1 MTSSKNG
8 SNRASR
14 RSRTRSKS
22 RAPRP
27 AKNDATNQAP
37 VRVSDAVSTNDDSAS
52 TLHAN
57 ETKDV
62 KKPGPSVEASD
73 ASTNKRDSETI
84 IKSNAKN
91 ARHDS
96 KDDDIV
102 TSEDNAPTDSTAKP
116 VDTVSDEDKIERL
129 EKELD
134 AIKNMMLSS
143 APGRNANTAISIIPN
158 DVSVKDA
165 TFEDIMRSTDGELRE
180 ELFASDE
187 IKEDEPED
195 EGEELASDAEDD
207 TGTILIDV
215 GLIDDDEDSD
225 DESDGNVDDEE
236 ENDDLNGETLL
247 SNDDSGAVRVL
258 DSLIYYEVQDWFNEK
273 TGKPYNRIRLLQE
286 PPRFIIRQHM
296 TGDEIG
302 EDDSMVTIVVNRE
315 LAAALSETFTDIRKS
330 FDGEPLD
337 KKREPFSWTRVQKS
351 ISDMWKYEPI
361 KVVLAIIIVLIL
373 IAAVVYG
380 AIVS

>member
-1 MTSSKNG
+1 MTSSKNR
-8 SNRASR
+8 SNSASR
-14 RSRTRSKS
+14 RRSGTRSKS
-22 RAPRP
+22 RTPP
-27 AKNDATNQAP
+27 AQNGGATDQTSASAHDTTNAIHGSRVKGVKESGSTKSNASTDKND
-37 VRVSDAVSTNDDSAS
+37 
-52 TLHAN
+52 
-57 ETKDV
+57 
-62 KKPGPSVEASD
+62 
-73 ASTNKRDSETI
+73 SENTI
-84 IKSNAKN
+84 KGNAKN
-91 ARHDS
+91 AHHDP
-96 KDDDIV
+96 KDDDS
-102 TSEDNAPTDSTAKP
+102 TYADSTSTYSVIKP
-116 VDTVSDEDKIERL
+116 VDTASDADKIEKL

-143 APGRNANTAISIIPN
+143 TPGRNSDAAVSVAPN
-158 DVSVKDA
+158 DVGIEDA
-165 TFEDIMRSTDGELRE
+165 TFGDIMNSMANGELRE
-180 ELFASDE
+180 ELFASE
-187 IKEDEPED
+187 ESEDGEL
-195 EGEELASDAEDD
+195 EGEEEDSTND
-207 TGTILIDV
+207 TGDDSDTILIDA

-225 DESDGNVDDEE
+225 DESDDNVDDEE

-315 LAAALSETFTDIRKS
+315 LAAALSETFTGIRKS

-351 ISDMWKYEPI
+351 ISDTWKYEPI